1 MIFLY
6 RSQSYT
12 GIENDIVISFLREF
26 LIDRELIILTDFN
39 LPSLQWT
46 SLDSWSN
53 YFKPVDS
60 VRKKNF
66 FQIKTYPSSYAL
78 SFFKGF
84 IRYQFIPWKTNATNG
99 AKMIAAVL

>member
-6 RSQSYT
+6 RPQSYT
-12 GIENDIVISFLREF
+12 SVENALVIYFLREF

-60 VRKKNF
+60 VRKKKLFSN
-66 FQIKTYPSSYAL
+66 
-78 SFFKGF
+78 
-84 IRYQFIPWKTNATNG
+84 
-99 AKMIAAVL
+99 